1 MTWISHSNY
10 KMILNLSFII
20 FNGQLYWLQKIR
32 RQLKWRFGIF
42 WFTQPCQLKVFQW
55 KIYHQIISF
64 QALFF
69 LWYAIQTN
77 WKNYGTRKKCFQVR
91 YKNNNSCSSIPQS
104 ATPSV
109 KKKVEDMRI
118 REKYW
123 DQILLISREVI
134 KEEKRKSFRFTIW
147 YTLQNHVMNQN
158 LRDIKWSCVGEHE
171 AGVYN
176 LWCL

>member
-1 MTWISHSNY
+1 MEY
-10 KMILNLSFII
+10 
-20 FNGQLYWLQKIR
+20 
-32 RQLKWRFGIF
+32 FGSANHVNK
-42 WFTQPCQLKVFQW
+42 KVFQR

-64 QALFF
+64 FKHYFF
-69 LWYAIQTN
+69 FGMPFKPNERTMVQE
-77 WKNYGTRKKCFQVR
+77 KKCFQVR

-109 KKKVEDMRI
+109 KKKVEDMRM

-123 DQILLISREVI
+123 EQMLLIKREVI
-134 KEEKRKSFRFTIW
+134 RRKQRKSFRFILFT
-147 YTLQNHVMNQN
+147 TLQSYSMNQN